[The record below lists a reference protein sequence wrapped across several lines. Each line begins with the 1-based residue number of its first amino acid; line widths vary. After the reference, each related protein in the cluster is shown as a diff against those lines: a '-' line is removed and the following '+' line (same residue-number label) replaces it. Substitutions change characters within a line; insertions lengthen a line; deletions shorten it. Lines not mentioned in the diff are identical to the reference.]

1 VVLSQT
7 GQYALRAMTVLTAL
21 GSGASA
27 RTRDLA
33 GPARV
38 PGDYLSKILRKLV
51 QARLLVSVKG
61 HHGGFRLARPARE
74 ITLEEILVAVDE
86 WAGEKECVF
95 GFNRCD
101 GRNPCPLHPAYSELT
116 ETVKAWAQRSTLADA
131 GPFTRL
137 LLDLRSPV

>member
-21 GSGASA
+21 GPAATA
-27 RTRDLA
+27 RPRDLA

-51 QARLLVSVKG
+51 EARLLVSVKG
-61 HHGGFRLARPARE
+61 HHGGFRLARPASG
-74 ITLEEILVAVDE
+74 ITLEEVLEAVGE

-95 GFNRCD
+95 GFTRCD
-101 GRNPCPLHPAYSELT
+101 ARNPCPLHPAYSQLT
-116 ETVKAWAQRSTLADA
+116 ETAKAWAQRSTLADA

-137 LLDLRSPV
+137 LLDAPSRV